1 MMRFKTGLCLKSSLV
16 LALVL
21 FSVILLKKKDVKDV
35 SDIHSVGREDNTRNF
50 TKNSNREIAADEAKA
65 GQGPGEPM
73 ELQLSD
79 SDADD
84 SLAGRRIDGLPNIT
98 DFRYFCRILKLG

>member
-1 MMRFKTGLCLKSSLV
+1 MESHQGGGDLRRQDENKTNDIKDTFYMMRFKTGLCLKSSLV

-50 TKNSNREIAADEAKA
+50 TKNSKILRSCKHTH
-65 GQGPGEPM
+65 GPDYM
-73 ELQLSD
+73 NK
-79 SDADD
+79 
-84 SLAGRRIDGLPNIT
+84 I
-98 DFRYFCRILKLG
+98 